1 MKREDGRESRE
12 RKMSLEKKGESDFK
26 QISRIIARRKN
37 ETGPEIC
44 MSIR

>member
-1 MKREDGRESRE
+1 MEDNLGK
-12 RKMSLEKKGESDFK
+12 RKMSLENNGERDFK
-26 QISRIIARRKN
+26 KISRIIARRKD